1 VEHVSGT
8 PQIDYFTGAYRT
20 SYRPIRDNDPSVG
33 YTGTWAVAE
42 GGYYRNY
49 QSQRATASGSQM
61 LYEFEGDRIS
71 IISSKGPTFGRM
83 DVYMDGAF
91 SQTVD
96 LYNPTYQFQ
105 QNVFTWSGSFGYH
118 DIRARQKQTKHASSS
133 NYYVDIDGLEGNF
146 AHILY
151 MRSIYETNLRMLT
164 RLSEITNSWLSFNHD
179 ASVDLLGSVGTTS
192 NTIIREGENEGG
204 TIINAESETD
214 YSETCSAVLALAT
227 GGINDVPIKAFVIDM
242 NAVQQMGIKIRKAEN
257 ADANDAY
264 LLTRQAWSEL
274 QDYKNPV
281 KRWNVTF
288 DPSEIGGP
296 LEVGDNTILHSDRLN
311 LTDGSQHR
319 VGRIV
324 TEYSQD
330 TDTGA

>member
-1 VEHVSGT
+1 
-8 PQIDYFTGAYRT
+8 
-20 SYRPIRDNDPSVG
+20 
-33 YTGTWAVAE
+33 
-42 GGYYRNY
+42 
-49 QSQRATASGSQM
+49 
-61 LYEFEGDRIS
+61 
-71 IISSKGPTFGRM
+71 
-83 DVYMDGAF
+83 
-91 SQTVD
+91 
-96 LYNPTYQFQ
+96 
-105 QNVFTWSGSFGYH
+105 
-118 DIRARQKQTKHASSS
+118 
-133 NYYVDIDGLEGNF
+133 
-146 AHILY
+146 
-151 MRSIYETNLRMLT
+151 MLT